1 MLPHRELVRDDGA
14 NVGHVYAVV
23 DAWGR
28 AQVSTVDSVRLTT
41 EMAALPLV
49 LRLLFSPSALS
60 SEWTVQ
66 SLVNEP
72 KWFY

>member
-1 MLPHRELVRDDGA
+1 MTMGPMWGMCMPSL
-14 NVGHVYAVV
+14 

-49 LRLLFSPSALS
+49 LRLLSLPLLCRPSGRCSHL
-60 SEWTVQ
+60 
-66 SLVNEP
+66 
-72 KWFY
+72 